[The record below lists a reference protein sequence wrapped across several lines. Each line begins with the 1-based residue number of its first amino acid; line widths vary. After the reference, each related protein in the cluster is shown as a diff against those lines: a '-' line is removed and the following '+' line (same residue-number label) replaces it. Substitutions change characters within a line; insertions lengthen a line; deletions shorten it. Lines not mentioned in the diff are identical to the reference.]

1 MSQESQATPLS
12 ESAKLTLSQ
21 ATYETRNAPTLEEGE
36 PMVTLSSTTG

>member
-12 ESAKLTLSQ
+12 ESAKPTLSQ
-21 ATYETRNAPTLEEGE
+21 ATYETRNAPTLE